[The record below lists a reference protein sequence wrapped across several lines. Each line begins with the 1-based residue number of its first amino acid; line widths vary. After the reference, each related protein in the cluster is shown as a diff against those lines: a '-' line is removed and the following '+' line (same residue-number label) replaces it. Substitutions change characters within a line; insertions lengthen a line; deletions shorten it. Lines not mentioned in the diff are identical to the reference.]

1 MRIESAMLEGLSFPF
16 ERKRTNQNHYELET
30 MLLLTQQPDDVATIA
45 SVEAE
50 ITFTIHSELELWV
63 RFFLGKDNQTM
74 DYDIQ
79 SPLVKKVTVAVG
91 RNEIWDSTPSYWQ
104 FDKLMRDKLDELAD
118 LPHSIW
124 DIASTATQESQRKL
138 GRLE

>member
-1 MRIESAMLEGLSFPF
+1 MRIESAMLEDLSFPF
-16 ERKRTNQNHYELET
+16 ERKRTNQNHYKLET

-91 RNEIWDSTPSYWQ
+91 RNEI
-104 FDKLMRDKLDELAD
+104 
-118 LPHSIW
+118 
-124 DIASTATQESQRKL
+124 
-138 GRLE
+138 